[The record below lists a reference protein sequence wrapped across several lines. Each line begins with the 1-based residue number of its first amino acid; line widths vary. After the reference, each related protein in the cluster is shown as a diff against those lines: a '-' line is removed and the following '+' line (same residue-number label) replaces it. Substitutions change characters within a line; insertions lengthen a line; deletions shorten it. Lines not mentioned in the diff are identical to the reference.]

1 MSKTKA
7 TSQTTSQAKKT
18 AKTQPKKDQA
28 QQTKPLIADNEKV
41 TITLAWSELEPAYH
55 RALVELAK
63 NSKIEGFRQGKAPI
77 NVVEQR
83 TSLDKLIEPTL
94 KTVLPKKYL
103 AAIQQAKK
111 QAITAPEYRVIK
123 VAKDQDWVIDAYF
136 CQAPAIDLKG
146 YKQLVAKGRKA
157 AQQFINKRNAELA
170 KTKRKPAKTEKKS
183 AESAASKKAT
193 QEATK
198 QQLSADQEQEIY
210 YQHILRELTMTIR
223 PSIGELLLRRETQVE
238 FDQFRQQLESYK
250 MTVDDYLKQRQI
262 DLNQLS
268 NELAGTVLNRL
279 QIDFILA
286 AIARQEKLEISQ
298 QELDQELTK
307 VKDEKLRSEIK
318 NNQSYL
324 DNIKA
329 QLLRRKTLES
339 LLSNKA
345 S

>member
-1 MSKTKA
+1 MSKT
-7 TSQTTSQAKKT
+7 TAKNQSTNQSKET

-28 QQTKPLIADNEKV
+28 QQTKPLIADNDKV

-55 RALVELAK
+55 QALVEVAK

-77 NVVEQR
+77 TV
-83 TSLDKLIEPTL
+83 IE
-94 KTVLPKKYL
+94 
-103 AAIQQAKK
+103 
-111 QAITAPEYRVIK
+111 
-123 VAKDQDWVIDAYF
+123 QDWVVEAYF
-136 CQAPAIDLKG
+136 CEAPRIDLKA
-146 YKQLVAKGRKA
+146 YKQLVVKGRKA
-157 AQQFINKRNAELA
+157 AQQFIKQRNAELA
-170 KTKRKPAKTEKKS
+170 KTD
-183 AESAASKKAT
+183 KKAT
-193 QEATK
+193 KEVTK

-210 YQHILRELTMTIR
+210 YQYILRELTMTIR

-298 QELDQELTK
+298 QELDQELAK

-318 NNQSYL
+318 SNHGYL

-329 QLLRRKTLES
+329 QLLRRKTLEN
-339 LLSNKA
+339 LLSSKT

>member
-1 MSKTKA
+1 MSKTK
-7 TSQTTSQAKKT
+7 TKKQSPNQAKKT
-18 AKTQPKKDQA
+18 AKTQPKKDQT
-28 QQTKPLIADNEKV
+28 QQAKPLIVDNDKV
-41 TITLAWSELEPAYH
+41 TLTLTWSELEPAY
-55 RALVELAK
+55 RQALVEVAR

-77 NVVEQR
+77 SVVEQR
-83 TSLDKLIEPTL
+83 SSLDKLIEPTL
-94 KTVLPKKYL
+94 KTVLPKRYL

-111 QAITAPEYRVIK
+111 QPITAPEYRVIK
-123 VAKDQDWVIDAYF
+123 VAKDQDWIIEAYF
-136 CQAPAIDLKG
+136 CQAPTIDLKG

-157 AQQFINKRNAELA
+157 AQQFIKKRNAELA
-170 KTKRKPAKTEKKS
+170 KTEKK
-183 AESAASKKAT
+183 AA
-193 QEATK
+193 K

-238 FDQFRQQLESYK
+238 FDQFRHQLESYK

-298 QELDQELTK
+298 QELDQELAK

-318 NNQSYL
+318 NNHSYL

-339 LLSNKA
+339 LLSSKT